1 MKINKIKNYYKSIYV
16 FFIFFSLI
24 IFFFSTNNVNS
35 KAYKIENIEVS
46 KPFEMKFDKN
56 KVIDEGFYKAFEELM
71 LLIVNSS
78 DQIKISNIKLRQIKA
93 MIESFTIKEEK
104 FINEVYYL
112 NLGVSF
118 NKKQILKFLE
128 VKNIFPSIPNKKK
141 FLFIPI
147 IIEEKKKDLIIFNN
161 NKLYDEWL
169 DFNESYHLIEY
180 ILPTEDLEDLNMIK
194 EKYDQIEE
202 YDFKEITN
210 KYSLEHSIVSIF
222 FKKENDVRVIS
233 RITIKDKVFLK
244 NKSFDSVDLNDNN
257 QVAKIIQNL
266 KRDYEDYWKNS
277 NLINTSLKLPLTIKV
292 KSEDKQKIFKFEN
305 ILNEQELIYDFSVVK
320 YNKDFIIY
328 DVIFNGTPTIFLK
341 KMRENDFNIDT
352 QTRIWSLK

>member
-1 MKINKIKNYYKSIYV
+1 MKINKIKNYYKSIYI

-24 IFFFSTNNVNS
+24 IFFFSTSNANS

-56 KVIDEGFYKAFEELM
+56 KVIDDGFYKAFEELM

-78 DQIKISNIKLRQIKA
+78 DQIKIRNIKLSQIKA
-93 MIESFTIKEEK
+93 MIESFTVKEEK
-104 FINEVYYL
+104 FINEIYYL

-147 IIEEKKKDLIIFNN
+147 IIEEKKKDLFIFNN

-169 DFNESYHLIEY
+169 SFNESYHLIEY

-210 KYSLEHSIVSIF
+210 KYSLEHSIVSIL
-222 FKKENDVRVIS
+222 FKKENDLRVIS
-233 RITIKDKVFLK
+233 RITIEDKVFLK
-244 NKSFDSVDLNDNN
+244 NRSFESINLNDTN
-257 QVAKIIQNL
+257 QVAKIIQKL
-266 KRDYEDYWKNS
+266 KKDYEDYWKNS
-277 NLINTSLKLPLTIKV
+277 NLINTSLKLPLTIRV
-292 KSEDKQKIFKFEN
+292 KSGDKQKIFMFEKF
-305 ILNEQELIYDFSVVK
+305 LNEQELIYDFSIIK
-320 YNKDFIIY
+320 YNKDFLIY
-328 DVIFNGTPTIFLK
+328 NVIFNGTPTIFLK
-341 KMRENDFNIDT
+341 KMQENDFNIDT
-352 QTRIWSLK
+352 QNKIWTLE

>member
-1 MKINKIKNYYKSIYV
+1 MKINKIKNYYKSIYI

-24 IFFFSTNNVNS
+24 IFFFSTSNANS

-56 KVIDEGFYKAFEELM
+56 KVIDEGFKKAFEELI

-78 DQIKISNIKLRQIKA
+78 DQIKISNIKLSEIKA

-104 FINEVYYL
+104 FINEIYYL

-128 VKNIFPSIPNKKK
+128 IKNIFPSIPNKKK
-141 FLFIPI
+141 ILFIPI
-147 IIEEKKKDLIIFNN
+147 IIEEKKKDLFIFNN

-169 DFNESYHLIEY
+169 NYNESYHLIEY
-180 ILPTEDLEDLNMIK
+180 ILPTEDLEDLNIIK

-210 KYSLEHSIVSIF
+210 KYSLEDSIVSIL
-222 FKKENDVRVIS
+222 FKKDNDVRVIS

-244 NKSFDSVDLNDNN
+244 NKLFENINLNDIN
-257 QVAKIIQNL
+257 QAVKIIQNL
-266 KRDYEDYWKNS
+266 RNDYEDYWKNL
-277 NLINTSLKLPLTIKV
+277 NLINTSLKLPLTIKI
-292 KSEDKQKIFKFEN
+292 KNSNKQKIFNFES
-305 ILNEQELIYDFSVVK
+305 IINEQDLIYEFSIIK

-328 DVIFNGTPTIFLK
+328 NVIFNGTPNVFLK
-341 KMRENDFNIDT
+341 KMQENGFNINT
-352 QTRIWSLK
+352 QNKIWTLE

>member
-1 MKINKIKNYYKSIYV
+1 MKINKIKNNYKSIYI

-24 IFFFSTNNVNS
+24 IFFFSTINANS

-56 KVIDEGFYKAFEELM
+56 KVIDEGFKKAFEELI

-78 DQIKISNIKLRQIKA
+78 DQIKIGNIKLSEIKA

-104 FINEVYYL
+104 FINEIYYL

-128 VKNIFPSIPNKKK
+128 IKNIFPSIPNKKK
-141 FLFIPI
+141 ILFIPI
-147 IIEEKKKDLIIFNN
+147 IIEEKKKDLFIFNN

-169 DFNESYHLIEY
+169 NYNESYHLIEY
-180 ILPTEDLEDLNMIK
+180 ILPTEDLEDLNIIK

-210 KYSLEHSIVSIF
+210 KYSLEDSIVSIL
-222 FKKENDVRVIS
+222 FKKDNDVRVIS

-244 NKSFDSVDLNDNN
+244 NRLFKSMKLDDIN

-266 KRDYEDYWKNS
+266 KNDYEDYWKNL
-277 NLINTSLKLPLTIKV
+277 NLINTSLKLPITIKI
-292 KSEDKQKIFKFEN
+292 KNENKQKIFNFER
-305 ILNEQELIYDFSVVK
+305 IINEQDLIYDFSIIK

-328 DVIFNGTPTIFLK
+328 NVIFNGTPNDFLK
-341 KMRENDFNIDT
+341 KMQENSFNIDT
-352 QTRIWSLK
+352 QNKIWTLE

>member
-1 MKINKIKNYYKSIYV
+1 MKINKIKNYYKSIYI

-24 IFFFSTNNVNS
+24 IFFFSTSNANS

-56 KVIDEGFYKAFEELM
+56 KVIDEGFKKAFEELI

-78 DQIKISNIKLRQIKA
+78 DQIKISNIKLSEIKA

-104 FINEVYYL
+104 FINEIYYL

-128 VKNIFPSIPNKKK
+128 IKNIFPSIPNKKK
-141 FLFIPI
+141 ILFIPI
-147 IIEEKKKDLIIFNN
+147 IIEEKKKDLFIFNN

-169 DFNESYHLIEY
+169 NYNESYHLIEY
-180 ILPTEDLEDLNMIK
+180 ILPTEDLEDLNIIK

-202 YDFKEITN
+202 YDFKEILN
-210 KYSLEHSIVSIF
+210 KYSLEDSIVSIL
-222 FKKENDVRVIS
+222 FKKDNDVRVIS
-233 RITIKDKVFLK
+233 RITIDNKVFLK
-244 NKSFDSVDLNDNN
+244 NKLFESINLNDIN
-257 QVAKIIQNL
+257 QVIKIIQNL
-266 KRDYEDYWKNS
+266 KNDYEDYWKNL
-277 NLINTSLKLPLTIKV
+277 NLINTSLKLPLTIKIRSV
-292 KSEDKQKIFKFEN
+292 NKSKIFKFEN
-305 ILNEQELIYDFSVVK
+305 IMNEQDLIYDFSIIK

-328 DVIFNGTPTIFLK
+328 KLIFNGTPNIFLK
-341 KMRENDFNIDT
+341 KMQESGFTIDT
-352 QTRIWSLK
+352 QNKIWTLE

>member
-1 MKINKIKNYYKSIYV
+1 MKINKIKNYYKSISV

-24 IFFFSTNNVNS
+24 IFFFSTSYANS

-56 KVIDEGFYKAFEELM
+56 KVIDEGFYKAFKELM
-71 LLIVNSS
+71 LLIVQSS
-78 DQIKISNIKLRQIKA
+78 DQIKISNIKLSQIKA

-104 FINEVYYL
+104 FINEIYYL

-128 VKNIFPSIPNKKK
+128 LKNIFPSIPNKKK

-147 IIEEKKKDLIIFNN
+147 IIEEKKKDLFIFNN
-161 NKLYDEWL
+161 NKLYDQWL
-169 DFNESYHLIEY
+169 SFNESHYLIEY

-202 YDFKEITN
+202 YDFNEITS
-210 KYSLEHSIVSIF
+210 KYSLEDSIVSILF
-222 FKKENDVRVIS
+222 SRDNDVRVIS

-244 NKSFDSVDLNDNN
+244 NKLFEGINLNNTNHVED
-257 QVAKIIQNL
+257 IIQDL
-266 KRDYEDYWKNS
+266 KKDFEDYWKNS
-277 NLINTSLKLPLTIKV
+277 NLINTSLKLPLTIRV
-292 KSEDKQKIFKFEN
+292 KNVDKQKILEFEN
-305 ILNEQELIYDFSVVK
+305 ILNEQDLIYNFSILK
-320 YNKDFIIY
+320 YNKDFMIY
-328 DVIFNGTPTIFLK
+328 NITFNGTPAIFLK
-341 KMRENDFNIDT
+341 RMKENDFNINT
-352 QTRIWSLK
+352 QNKIWSLE

>member
-1 MKINKIKNYYKSIYV
+1 MKINKIKNYHKSIYI

-24 IFFFSTNNVNS
+24 IFFFSTINANS

-78 DQIKISNIKLRQIKA
+78 DQIKISNIKLSEIKA

-104 FINEVYYL
+104 FIDEIYYL

-128 VKNIFPSIPNKKK
+128 IKNIFPSIPNKKK
-141 FLFIPI
+141 ILFIPI
-147 IIEEKKKDLIIFNN
+147 IIEEKKKDLFIFNN

-169 DFNESYHLIEY
+169 SYNESYHLIEY
-180 ILPTEDLEDLNMIK
+180 ILPTEDLEDLSLIK

-210 KYSLEHSIVSIF
+210 KYSLEDSIVLIL
-222 FKKENDVRVIS
+222 FKKDNDVRVIS

-244 NKSFDSVDLNDNN
+244 NKLFESINLNDIN

-266 KRDYEDYWKNS
+266 KNDYEDYWKNL
-277 NLINTSLKLPLTIKV
+277 NLINTSLKLPLSIKI
-292 KSEDKQKIFKFEN
+292 KSTNKQKIFKFEN
-305 ILNEQELIYDFSVVK
+305 ILNDQDLIYDFSILK

-328 DVIFNGTPTIFLK
+328 NLIFNGTPNIFLK
-341 KMRENDFNIDT
+341 KMQDNGFNINT
-352 QTRIWSLK
+352 QNKIWILE

>member
-1 MKINKIKNYYKSIYV
+1 MIIRFKNLSHFLY
-16 FFIFFSLI
+16 IFFTFLSLN
-24 IFFFSTNNVNS
+24 IFFFSTDKVEAKSFN
-35 KAYKIENIEVS
+35 IENIEVS

-56 KVIDEGFYKAFEELM
+56 KVIDEGFKKAFEELI

-78 DQIKISNIKLRQIKA
+78 DQIKISNIKLSEIKA

-104 FINEVYYL
+104 FINEIYYL

-128 VKNIFPSIPNKKK
+128 IKNIFPSIPNKKK
-141 FLFIPI
+141 ILFIPI
-147 IIEEKKKDLIIFNN
+147 IIEEKKKDLFIFNN

-169 DFNESYHLIEY
+169 NYNESYHLIEY
-180 ILPTEDLEDLNMIK
+180 ILPTEDLEDLNIIK

-210 KYSLEHSIVSIF
+210 KYSLEDSIVSIL
-222 FKKENDVRVIS
+222 FKKDNDVRVIS

-244 NKSFDSVDLNDNN
+244 NKLFENINLNDIN
-257 QVAKIIQNL
+257 QAVKIIQNL
-266 KRDYEDYWKNS
+266 RNDYEDYWKNL
-277 NLINTSLKLPLTIKV
+277 NLINTSLKLPLTIKI
-292 KSEDKQKIFKFEN
+292 KNSNKQKIFNFES
-305 ILNEQELIYDFSVVK
+305 IINEQDLIYEFSIIK

-328 DVIFNGTPTIFLK
+328 NVIFNGTPNVFLK
-341 KMRENDFNIDT
+341 KMQENGFNINT
-352 QTRIWSLK
+352 QNKIWTLE

>member
-1 MKINKIKNYYKSIYV
+1 MKINKIKNYYKSIYI

-24 IFFFSTNNVNS
+24 IFFFSTINANS

-46 KPFEMKFDKN
+46 KPFEIKFDKN
-56 KVIDEGFYKAFEELM
+56 KVIDEGFEKAFEELI

-78 DQIKISNIKLRQIKA
+78 DQIKISNIKLSEIKA

-104 FINEVYYL
+104 FINEIYYL

-128 VKNIFPSIPNKKK
+128 IKNIFPSIPNKKK
-141 FLFIPI
+141 ILFIPI
-147 IIEEKKKDLIIFNN
+147 IIEEKKKDLFIFNN

-169 DFNESYHLIEY
+169 NYNESYHLIEY
-180 ILPTEDLEDLNMIK
+180 ILPTEDLEDLNIIK

-210 KYSLEHSIVSIF
+210 KYSLEDSIVSIL
-222 FKKENDVRVIS
+222 FKKDNDVRVIS

-244 NKSFDSVDLNDNN
+244 NKLFESINLNDIN
-257 QVAKIIQNL
+257 QVSKIIQNL
-266 KRDYEDYWKNS
+266 KNDYEDYWKNL
-277 NLINTSLKLPLTIKV
+277 NLINTSLKLPITIKI
-292 KSEDKQKIFKFEN
+292 KNENKQKIFNFER
-305 ILNEQELIYDFSVVK
+305 IINEQDLIYDFSIIK

-328 DVIFNGTPTIFLK
+328 NVIFNGTPNDFLK
-341 KMRENDFNIDT
+341 KMQENSFNIDT
-352 QTRIWSLK
+352 QNKIWTLE

>member
-1 MKINKIKNYYKSIYV
+1 MKINKIKNYYKSIYI

-24 IFFFSTNNVNS
+24 IFFFSTSNANS

-56 KVIDEGFYKAFEELM
+56 KVIDEGFKKAFEELI

-78 DQIKISNIKLRQIKA
+78 DQIKISNIKLSEIKA

-104 FINEVYYL
+104 FINEIYYL

-128 VKNIFPSIPNKKK
+128 IKNIFPSIPNKKK
-141 FLFIPI
+141 ILFIPI
-147 IIEEKKKDLIIFNN
+147 IIEEKKKDLFIFNN

-169 DFNESYHLIEY
+169 NYNESYHLIEY
-180 ILPTEDLEDLNMIK
+180 ILPTEDLEDLNIIK

-210 KYSLEHSIVSIF
+210 KYSLEDSIVSIL
-222 FKKENDVRVIS
+222 FKKDNDVRVIS

-244 NKSFDSVDLNDNN
+244 NRLFENINLNDIN
-257 QVAKIIQNL
+257 QAVKIIQNL
-266 KRDYEDYWKNS
+266 RNDYEDYWKNL
-277 NLINTSLKLPLTIKV
+277 NLINTSLKLPLTIKI
-292 KSEDKQKIFKFEN
+292 KNSNKQKIFNFES
-305 ILNEQELIYDFSVVK
+305 IINEQDLIYEFSIIK

-328 DVIFNGTPTIFLK
+328 NVIFNGTPNVFLK
-341 KMRENDFNIDT
+341 KMQENDFNINT
-352 QTRIWSLK
+352 QNKIWTLE

>member
-1 MKINKIKNYYKSIYV
+1 MKINKIKNNYKSIYI

-24 IFFFSTNNVNS
+24 IFFFYTSNANS

-46 KPFEMKFDKN
+46 KPFEIKFDKN

-78 DQIKISNIKLRQIKA
+78 DQIKISNIKLSEIKA

-104 FINEVYYL
+104 FINEIYYL

-128 VKNIFPSIPNKKK
+128 IKNIFPSIPNKKK

-147 IIEEKKKDLIIFNN
+147 IIEEKKKDLFIFNN

-169 DFNESYHLIEY
+169 NYNESYHLIEY
-180 ILPTEDLEDLNMIK
+180 ILPTEDLEDLNIIK

-210 KYSLEHSIVSIF
+210 KYSLEDSIVSIL
-222 FKKENDVRVIS
+222 FKKDNDVRVIS

-244 NKSFDSVDLNDNN
+244 NKLFENINLNDIN
-257 QVAKIIQNL
+257 QAVKIIQNL
-266 KRDYEDYWKNS
+266 RNDYEDYWKNL
-277 NLINTSLKLPLTIKV
+277 NLINTSLKLPLTIKI
-292 KSEDKQKIFKFEN
+292 KNSNKQKIFNFES
-305 ILNEQELIYDFSVVK
+305 IINEQDLIYEFSIIK

-328 DVIFNGTPTIFLK
+328 NVIFNGTPNVFLK
-341 KMRENDFNIDT
+341 KMQENGFNINT
-352 QTRIWSLK
+352 QNKIWTLE

>member
-1 MKINKIKNYYKSIYV
+1 MKINKIKNYHKSIYI

-24 IFFFSTNNVNS
+24 IFFFSTINANS

-56 KVIDEGFYKAFEELM
+56 KVIDEGFKKAFEELI

-78 DQIKISNIKLRQIKA
+78 DQIKISNIKLSEIKA

-104 FINEVYYL
+104 FINEIYYL

-128 VKNIFPSIPNKKK
+128 IKNIFPSIPNKKK
-141 FLFIPI
+141 ILFIPI
-147 IIEEKKKDLIIFNN
+147 IIEEKKKDLFIFNN

-169 DFNESYHLIEY
+169 NYNESYHLIEY
-180 ILPTEDLEDLNMIK
+180 ILPTEDLEDLNIIK

-210 KYSLEHSIVSIF
+210 KYSLEDSIVSIL
-222 FKKENDVRVIS
+222 FKKGNDVRVIS
-233 RITIKDKVFLK
+233 RITIKNKVFLK
-244 NKSFDSVDLNDNN
+244 NKLFESINLNDIN
-257 QVAKIIQNL
+257 QVSKIIQNL
-266 KRDYEDYWKNS
+266 KNDYEDYWKNL
-277 NLINTSLKLPLTIKV
+277 NLINTSLKLPITIKI
-292 KSEDKQKIFKFEN
+292 KNENKQKIFNFER
-305 ILNEQELIYDFSVVK
+305 IINEQDLIYDFSIIK

-328 DVIFNGTPTIFLK
+328 NVIFNGTPNDFLK
-341 KMRENDFNIDT
+341 KMQENSFNIDT
-352 QTRIWSLK
+352 QNKIWTLE

>member
-210 KYSLEHSIVSIF
+210 KYSLEHSIVSIL